1 MNENNSITLNMHL
14 GNWRRNESALTIRN
28 WSERETLGSE
38 ICTLYIQRCT
48 LKHKNNQVVPS
59 VCVDSVCNTLPH
71 IQRLTSRCVCLG
83 QKSIHPYHPGS
94 SNVLSWLYT
103 NSLTVMLFGGNP
115 VLYIIAFFFFS
126 IDLRCQIN
134 PSLQSKLIMNALS
147 CSCHEVARGVLR
159 KDLFS
164 KPHLVWYPIYFCP
177 PQVQWDI
184 LDALLAEIELDPWLQ
199 CSMNE

>member
-28 WSERETLGSE
+28 WSEKETLGSE
-38 ICTLYIQRCT
+38 ICTSS
-48 LKHKNNQVVPS
+48 VVLWNIKTIKLFCLS
-59 VCVDSVCNTLPH
+59 V
-71 IQRLTSRCVCLG
+71 LTVYATPCLTYNSRHVMCLG
-83 QKSIHPYHPGS
+83 QKSIYPYCPGS

-115 VLYIIAFFFFS
+115 VLYIIAFFLS

-147 CSCHEVARGVLR
+147 CSCHEVARGGCR
-159 KDLFS
+159 K
-164 KPHLVWYPIYFCP
+164 IYFQKCT
-177 PQVQWDI
+177 WSDTRYI
-184 LDALLAEIELDPWLQ
+184 FFLHKYRGI
-199 CSMNE
+199 CSMHC